1 MKGRTVIAGSHEGAM
16 LERIVEILLEEG
28 FTQAQIAAE
37 TGDIAERHRVK
48 ESMMSMLKNMG
59 PKKLNERGAARTGHS
74 SDIIERDPVSTSDPE
89 ETGTAQTP
97 RPMVEE
103 TEEA

>member
-1 MKGRTVIAGSHEGAM
+1 M

-48 ESMMSMLKNMG
+48 ENMMSMLKNMG
-59 PKKLNERGAARTGHS
+59 PKKPNERSTARTGHS
-74 SDIIERDPVSTSDPE
+74 TDIIEHDPASTSGPE

-97 RPMVEE
+97 RPIAEE